1 MADDLKPLIAEMQKT
16 NALTAELLKEKKA
29 DDSAKQLLLGNLFEI
44 VNARDLFSKQQDRF
58 EKGVVKRSDEEK
70 KDDAERPKTIGE
82 KVGEEFQSIADDT
95 LIGSSGT
102 EGSIAFLGKMGLKAN
117 ILSIDQS
124 KFRNKYYI
132 DSLAILNNIAEK
144 LGATTVSGEFFDLFE
159 NERLKNLKRNEKIT
173 KDLEDSFKKIDSA
186 FAPKKTGFGGIPD
199 PETLMGGKTA
209 KEIEQQEDEKTFL
222 EKTIGMI
229 IHPIDSLK
237 TGIKSLGETFTIGN
251 ATLVTVLTLLISGLF
266 AFFPKFSG
274 FLAAFVTIIG
284 KLLSQDF
291 AGAGQVAADNIGGLV
306 ILGLLVFRKKVM
318 KLFMAKVM
326 PRIAASYLGVMTKAF
341 VGAFMSA
348 GKIFLN
354 LNPAARIA
362 QILLAVLAVFGKSI
376 VEGFNKGGI
385 RGAIAAVLTQIF
397 DMIGSVIKALGSGLS
412 YLLGG
417 STDLEGKYMGGPVA
431 AGTPYIVGEKG
442 PELFVPGSAGGIV
455 PNGMGGGQSIIV
467 NNNSVNQSSASHNHQ
482 HSNVSITDSQQEIT
496 GL

>member
-1 MADDLKPLIAEMQKT
+1 MADDLKPLIAEIQKT

-29 DDSAKQLLLGNLFEI
+29 DDTAKQLLLGNLFEI
-44 VNARDLFSKQQDRF
+44 VNARDLFSKQQDAF
-58 EKGVVKRSDEEK
+58 KEGIVSRSEEEEK
-70 KDDAERPKTIGE
+70 YDKSQPGL
-82 KVGEEFQSIADDT
+82 VGQAFQSVAKDT
-95 LIGSSGT
+95 LIGSSAS
-102 EGSIAFLGKMGLKAN
+102 EGNIAFLGKTMLQLLKVQTDFSRITFTFYREQFAMQRFMLEMRGVPTKVFEGVTEVVELFN
-117 ILSIDQS
+117 SALPQFQKGNDAMVKQL
-124 KFRNKYYI
+124 NK
-132 DSLAILNNIAEK
+132 
-144 LGATTVSGEFFDLFE
+144 
-159 NERLKNLKRNEKIT
+159 
-173 KDLEDSFKKIDSA
+173 SFKTID
-186 FAPKKTGFGGIPD
+186 KKVLSTVENIPD
-199 PETLMGGKTA
+199 PATLMGGKTA

-222 EKTIGMI
+222 EKTINAI
-229 IHPIDSLK
+229 IHPIDTLK
-237 TGIKSLGETFTIGN
+237 SGIGKLGKTFTIGN
-251 ATLVTVLTLLISGLF
+251 AALVTVLTLIISGLF

-274 FLAAFVTIIG
+274 FLADLVTIIG
-284 KLLSQDF
+284 RLLQSDF
-291 AGAGQVAADNIGGLV
+291 AGAGDLAADNIGGIV
-306 ILGLLVFRKKVM
+306 ILGLIAFRKKVM
-318 KLFMAKVM
+318 KFFMAKVM
-326 PRIAASYLGVMTKAF
+326 PKITASYIGVMTKAF

-376 VEGFNKGGI
+376 VDGFKKGGI
-385 RGAIAAVLTQIF
+385 KGAIAAVLTQIF

-417 STDLEGKYMGGPVA
+417 ATYDDLEGKYMGGPVA

-455 PNGMGGGQSIIV
+455 PNGMGGGQPIIV